1 MQAEL
6 SDVVHVD
13 MVVDIRCSGD
23 AGMSHEIL
31 CRFQVDALTAQIGA
45 IGVPEIVGCDRWV
58 KGVLDDLVA
67 IQLSTGFP
75 VTCAVE
81 AAPHAPQVCEREHP
95 AVLSVKEIPS
105 GAVQLC
111 KQRGRHRDKSLPGRS
126 LGAFTLGLIAFGV
139 GDGAA
144 DPQHRAVLAQVG
156 LADRHGLA
164 APQAAV
170 QHEQHPWPRPVL
182 SGYLADERLLL
193 AGQRTPRRLAGR
205 GVFDAAAGR
214 DLNQTIDLGLFED
227 LPQRV
232 QDLPHRTLRQ
242 RLAVL
247 TPGIIDELLQVVRPH
262 GSQRHEPDHQK
273 DMASQVG
280 FVVNALARADL
291 WLFVRVIPL
300 PRPLLHRE
308 RSADDLHAAG
318 VEILVIA
325 HLLLKDRLIIL
336 TDVFANR
343 LAVRIM
349 PDRDRFDVFVGVFF
363 LGLLGHEA
371 ASLHRLEHLFG
382 LLGRKNAD
390 HKRTVFGC
398 GLQLTNFTN
407 HV

>member
-1 MQAEL
+1 M
-6 SDVVHVD
+6 
-13 MVVDIRCSGD
+13 
-23 AGMSHEIL
+23 
-31 CRFQVDALTAQIGA
+31 
-45 IGVPEIVGCDRWV
+45 PEIVRRDRRV
-58 KGVLDDLVA
+58 ESVLDDFVA
-67 IQLSTGFP
+67 VQFGTGLP
-75 VTCAVE
+75 VACAVKT
-81 AAPHAPQVCEREHP
+81 APHAAQMGEREHP
-95 AVLSVKEIPS
+95 AVLPVEEIAAR
-105 GAVQLC
+105 GVQLRE
-111 KQRGRHRDKSLPGRS
+111 QRGRYRDKPLPGRS
-126 LGAFTLGLIAFGV
+126 LGAFTFGLIALGV

-170 QHEQHPWPRPVL
+170 QHKQHPRPRPVP
-182 SGYLADERLLL
+182 SGYLADERFLL

-214 DLNQTIDLGLFED
+214 DLNQTVDLGLLED

-262 GSQRHEPDHQK
+262 SGERHEPDHRK

-300 PRPLLHRE
+300 PRPLLYRE

-318 VEILVIA
+318 IKVLVVA
-325 HLLLKDRLIIL
+325 HLLLKDRFVVLADIL
-336 TDVFANR
+336 ADR
-343 LAVRIM
+343 LAVRLM
-349 PDRDRFDVFVGVFF
+349 PDRDCLDVFVGVFF

-371 ASLHRLEHLFG
+371 ASLHRF
-382 LLGRKNAD
+382 
-390 HKRTVFGC
+390 RTFVRFIGA
-398 GLQLTNFTN
+398 
-407 HV
+407 